1 MSNDL
6 IAIQSGLPAHL
17 AEFASA
23 GGNSELTSHGSV
35 GFPFCS
41 IKGKSFTI
49 SRGGEKSVVM
59 SPHDPDA
66 PASSIEVILIRA
78 NPKNS
83 KTYYAASYAEGFD
96 GAPDCTSSDGIKPDS
111 NSESPQSSSC
121 ATCPH
126 NVWGS
131 KMSDDGKKLKSC
143 QDNVRV
149 AIAAPGQLNDP
160 MLLRVPPASI
170 KPLVEFGSALEKR
183 GVPFYAVI
191 TKLGFDMTQS
201 SPKLTFKAVAYAT
214 AEDFAQA
221 KDMRESDLVQSIIGL
236 GSYGGGSSGDDVL
249 PAGPAPTHV
258 AAPPAQ
264 AAAPAPTPAPAAT
277 AATVKPAAKRATAKP
292 AAEPAAPAP
301 APKVQA
307 TDTAVVSGV
316 AGAAAAALAEV
327 EDFLATLDGTD
338 D

>member
-17 AEFASA
+17 AAFAGA
-23 GGNSELTSHGSV
+23 GGNSELTGHGSV

-41 IKGKSFTI
+41 IKGKVFTV
-49 SRGGEKSVVM
+49 SRGGEQTVIM

-66 PASSIEVILIRA
+66 PASSIEVVLIRA

-83 KTYYAASYAEGFD
+83 KTYYAASYVEGSD

-111 NSESPQSSSC
+111 NVENPQSGSC

-131 KMSDDGKKLKSC
+131 KMSEDGKKLKAC

-170 KPLVEFGSALEKR
+170 KPLVEYGSALEKR
-183 GVPFYAVI
+183 GVPFYAVV

-201 SPKLTFKAVAYAT
+201 SPKLTLKAVAYAT
-214 AEDFAQA
+214 AEDFEQA
-221 KDMRESDLVQSIIGL
+221 KQMRESDLVQSIIGL
-236 GSYGGGSSGDDVL
+236 GGFGGGDDVL
-249 PAGPAPTHV
+249 PAGPAPAHV
-258 AAPPAQ
+258 
-264 AAAPAPTPAPAAT
+264 AAAPAQTAAPAATPAPAPT
-277 AATVKPAAKRATAKP
+277 AATVKPAAKKAAAKP

-307 TDTAVVSGV
+307 TDTAAVSGV

-327 EDFLATLDGTD
+327 EAYLSTLDGTD